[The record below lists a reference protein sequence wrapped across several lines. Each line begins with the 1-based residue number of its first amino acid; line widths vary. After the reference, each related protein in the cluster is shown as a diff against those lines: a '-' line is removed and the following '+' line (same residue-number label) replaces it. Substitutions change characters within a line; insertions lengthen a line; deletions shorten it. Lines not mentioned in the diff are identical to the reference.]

1 MTVHLTKGQC
11 KNVAEF
17 IDMYLLHAIRTDDEI
32 DNLNWVRDMID
43 ARDTLACA
51 GEDEED
57 E

>member
-1 MTVHLTKGQC
+1 MTIHLTKDQC

-17 IDMYLLHAIRTDDEI
+17 IDMYLLHAILTDTEI

-43 ARDTLACA
+43 ARDTMLCA
-51 GEDEED
+51 LEDADD